1 MSNRRHEKII
11 KSKELFRESEYNV
24 AGPMTKRNRSTNTR
38 NNGTAPENPSKSIRM
53 DEERKNREKDTVEDV
68 TSKNQFSLILLY
80 NLLMF

>member
-38 NNGTAPENPSKSIRM
+38 NNGTAPENASKSIPM
-53 DEERKNREKDTVEDV
+53 DEEKKIERNTQWKMLHQKTNFR
-68 TSKNQFSLILLY
+68 
-80 NLLMF
+80 